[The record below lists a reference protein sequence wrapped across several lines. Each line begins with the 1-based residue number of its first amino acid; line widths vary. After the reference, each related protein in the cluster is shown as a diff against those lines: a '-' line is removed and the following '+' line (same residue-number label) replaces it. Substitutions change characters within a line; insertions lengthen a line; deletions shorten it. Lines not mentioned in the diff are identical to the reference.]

1 MRHSEFWALL
11 DDVFGV
17 DYSRSLAR
25 DLALDGLSSRTSAEA
40 LADGTPPRDVW
51 HALCDQMDVPLDRR
65 DGGARERMIPPRR

>member
-1 MRHSEFWALL
+1 MRHSQFWVLL

-25 DLALDGLSSRTSAEA
+25 DLALDDLQSRTSVEA
-40 LADGTPPRDVW
+40 LEAGVPPRDVW